1 MRSEREGPRERM
13 RRHGAGVL
21 SDEELLA
28 ALLGTGTRR
37 ASARVA
43 ASSLLGRARGSLRA
57 LRRTPASGLAEVPGV
72 GWAKAS
78 RVVAALEL
86 GRRAESEVI
95 PPRPRIRGPEDVVTL
110 LAGELADLEQE
121 EFHVLVLN
129 ARHEVTCRRM
139 LTRGILDAS
148 LIHPREVFRLAV
160 QEAAAAVILA
170 HNHPSGDPTPSP
182 EDRAVTRQMVEA
194 GRTLGIPV
202 LDHVVL
208 GGDRWVSLMAVAVD
222 PHGGSGPGEAG

>member
-1 MRSEREGPRERM
+1 MAKERDDGPRERL
-13 RRHGAGVL
+13 RRLGAGAL
-21 SDEELLA
+21 SDEELLTA
-28 ALLGTGTRR
+28 VLGTGTSGIPARQVASSLMGRAQGSLRGLRR
-37 ASARVA
+37 ASPARM
-43 ASSLLGRARGSLRA
+43 
-57 LRRTPASGLAEVPGV
+57 TEVPGL

-86 GRRAESEVI
+86 GRRAQVEAAV
-95 PPRPRIRGPEDVVTL
+95 PKPRIRGPEDVVAL
-110 LAGELADLEQE
+110 VGPLLADLDQE

-160 QEAAAAVILA
+160 EEAAAAVILA

-208 GGDRWVSLMAVAVD
+208 ADGAWASLME
-222 PHGGSGPGEAG
+222 GGQMG